1 MNGRSQSWLRLNAW
15 GAEPRREASRLGVA
29 ILTGVVVVPALVWVV
44 GSQLL
49 GKYPNGGLLALWEDF
64 FVGLAHGGVAYWLI
78 AIGPYLFLWL
88 LRVWMAALR
97 S

>member
-1 MNGRSQSWLRLNAW
+1 LNGGTQSWLRLNAW
-15 GAEPRREASRLGVA
+15 RADPRREALRTGVA
-29 ILTGVVVVPALVWVV
+29 ILAGVVVVPALVWMV
-44 GSQLL
+44 GNQLL

-88 LRVWMAALR
+88 LRAWMAVLR
-97 S
+97 T